1 MTMPSQATLKKYG
14 LTQEEWDAI
23 LKRQG
28 GICPIC
34 ESVPKTGRWVTDH
47 KHVPN
52 YKKLPPAE
60 RKKLV
65 RGILCWY
72 DNNRLLTRGVTIRK
86 LRNAADYLERF
97 EERLMGQ
104 IK

>member
-1 MTMPSQATLKKYG
+1 MPSQATLKKYG

-28 GICPIC
+28 NICPIC
-34 ESVPKTGRWVTDH
+34 EKTPKAGRYYTDH
-47 KHVPN
+47 KHVPK
-52 YKKLPPAE
+52 YKELPAEE

-65 RGILCWY
+65 RGLLCY
-72 DNNRLLTRGVTIRK
+72 VCNNRILTRGVTIRK

-97 EERLMGQ
+97 EERLIGE